1 MKITNKEREILEELF
16 NISEGTN
23 EIELESWTDGVGDMF
38 ITIDKNSYNTLLEQ
52 LKEFVENFDIDEEIE
67 IYRQDTDYRRN
78 FTIRESINDF
88 ENWVDYIRNCIRKLE
103 EEYNN
108 EDEEELEE
116 YNDED
121 EEEMDYEPLETLK
134 GVGVKDT
141 ENGIEIMLMGMI
153 SGLLQKYEV
162 IMNIKNYDET
172 DLFNI
177 CYEISNEV
185 KNLYYNNNG
194 VPSETQVKEVIRNI
208 IVK

>member
-1 MKITNKEREILEELF
+1 MEITSKERELLLELF
-16 NISEGTN
+16 NIN
-23 EIELESWTDGVGDMF
+23 ESAYELELESWTDGGVDMF

-52 LKEFVENFDIDEEIE
+52 LKEFVENFDIDEEIDIHRE
-67 IYRQDTDYRRN
+67 DENYKRN
-78 FTIRESINDF
+78 FTIRESITDF
-88 ENWVDYIRNCIRKLE
+88 ENWVDYIEECISKL

-108 EDEEELEE
+108 E
-116 YNDED
+116 N

-141 ENGIEIMLMGMI
+141 ENGIEIMLMGMA

-194 VPSETQVKEVIRNI
+194 VPSETQVKEVVRNI
-208 IVK
+208 MVK